1 MRYKEQQLNSI
12 VIPYNYASNNK
23 YYYDMYRQSCIR
35 PKCPSWCAPNP
46 CYPQWCFPWPCP
58 GPQGATGPQGPV
70 GPAGPAGAV
79 GPVGPQGPEGPQGA
93 TGPQGPA
100 GLVGPQ
106 GTFFTYETG
115 PFGPEAIIPITE
127 SSPTNTPGAF
137 GITEDGRV
145 SVVNAGVYLV
155 DGRIQLAP
163 GFSAVMG
170 VQKNNESLTVLYH
183 NAGSYYS
190 NNVDV
195 SGLLTIQTNLIL
207 DAGDTVSLLNFRG
220 PQFTIELLGGISNPD
235 APEAFDVSTPTG
247 ALRLV
252 RLSNI

>member
-1 MRYKEQQLNSI
+1 MRYKEEQSNS
-12 VIPYNYASNNK
+12 VAIPYNYASNNK

-35 PKCPSWCAPNP
+35 PKCPSWWAPNP

-58 GPQGATGPQGPV
+58 GPQGPVGPQGPE
-70 GPAGPAGAV
+70 
-79 GPVGPQGPEGPQGA
+79 GPEGPQGA
-93 TGPQGPA
+93 TGPQGPIGETGPA

-106 GTFFTYETG
+106 GTFFTFETG
-115 PFGPEAIIPITE
+115 PFGPGEIIPITDE
-127 SSPTNTPGAF
+127 SSTNTSGAF
-137 GITEDGRV
+137 GITGDGRV

-170 VQKNNESLTVLYH
+170 LQKNDESVTTLYYTS
-183 NAGSYYS
+183 GSYL
-190 NNVDV
+190 NNTSDA
-195 SGLLTIQTNLIL
+195 SGMFVINTILIL

-235 APEAFDVSTPTG
+235 ATEAFDVSSPTG
-247 ALRLV
+247 AIRLV